1 MATATEQ
8 ALQPE
13 TFADMPTDPVPTD
26 PGWFSQLLKGTLG
39 ALYSPKF
46 YSGEPW
52 VDESAYILPTSSQV
66 GEGIFSQE
74 SADTAKNRAMM
85 MGLNTENY
93 DQHMRY
99 AGALEDKV
107 NTGEMTLGEY
117 HVESA
122 KNLAQIQKDQGGLQ
136 ATINALTGGALM
148 GAQGALWQ
156 YKTEAQKSDQPDYV
170 GDWGDV
176 ASRDLAGNIQGISE
190 VYGQP
195 YRDIVD
201 RTKAWFQPSTES
213 GMIDTSVPLTDEINF
228 SGPVQDAARALYDA
242 QQTPV
247 SQALQGIPINPVQT
261 PDYPI
266 GDPRWKPN
274 LGGGG
279 TLVPPG
285 TSITD
290 PALEQAI
297 THQYNPAEFGLD
309 PFTREQVGTSSN
321 FLANLMAEGTEAQK
335 TAIQRAIS
343 PGTSGI
349 LRENLAA
356 HFARDD
362 AESPFMVDPS
372 TGETY
377 EFASRAPVD
386 MANILRSAEV
396 EPTISREQEIENMMR
411 EDREEQLKFH
421 PSSPLYE
428 APFEE
433 GTGPEEEVSE
443 ERVVAIKKKPK
454 EKRTSVE
461 EQVVVASAVKKALS
475 NASKGKK
482 VKKELKAIV
491 ELAKVDPTIV
501 KRYTTPGS
509 QELQDITAQVDSFSF
524 MPTIQKKKKTVDPW
538 AFEDRRGGRR

>member
-1 MATATEQ
+1 MPTATEQ

-13 TFADMPTDPVPTD
+13 TFADMPTDSVPTD

-39 ALYSPKF
+39 AFYSPKF

-66 GEGIFSQE
+66 GEGIFARE

-213 GMIDTSVPLTDEINF
+213 GVIDTSVPLTDMINNR
-228 SGPVQDAARALYDA
+228 GIVQDDFRASYDT

-247 SQALQGIPINPVQT
+247 SQALQGVFPQGAPTSLMEEAQ
-261 PDYPI
+261 PPRSLPI
-266 GDPRWKPN
+266 GTPGWQPDISAQTISPDWNLRDRMSQMYERAFIDPDEYGWTRPTIEQRQEAIRGVRDAPKGFWGA
-274 LGGGG
+274 LQSRIAD
-279 TLVPPG
+279 LIPG
-285 TSITD
+285 
-290 PALEQAI
+290 
-297 THQYNPAEFGLD
+297 AEASVARDVEFE
-309 PFTREQVGTSSN
+309 REQREPTWFPPTTSSGSAMVTEPIPTVEPSP
-321 FLANLMAEGTEAQK
+321 FIDPSFAEGGYTIA
-335 TAIQRAIS
+335 
-343 PGTSGI
+343 PSGPAVGD
-349 LRENLAA
+349 E
-356 HFARDD
+356 
-362 AESPFMVDPS
+362 
-372 TGETY
+372 
-377 EFASRAPVD
+377 
-386 MANILRSAEV
+386 
-396 EPTISREQEIENMMR
+396 
-411 EDREEQLKFH
+411 
-421 PSSPLYE
+421 
-428 APFEE
+428 
-433 GTGPEEEVSE
+433 EEEVSE
-443 ERVVAIKKKPK
+443 ERVVEIKKKPR
-454 EKRTSVE
+454 EERTSVE

-482 VKKELKAIV
+482 VKNELKAIV

-509 QELQDITAQVDSFSF
+509 QELQDITAQVDSFAW
-524 MPTIQKKKKTVDPW
+524 MPKKKKAVPGYGKPPTRP
-538 AFEDRRGGRR
+538 GGR